1 MKVAIVGSGVAG
13 LSALWMLN
21 EYSEHEVHIF
31 DKEDWAGGHAH
42 TVDYQSERFAS
53 CDTVQGLFVVR
64 RGLTNYQMSMN
75 PVSYPNLYRFLR
87 AKGIETVNVPNSL
100 TVSHNMGE
108 FEWASGGLLALF
120 CQPKNI
126 FKKRIYRMLLDVW
139 RFNHLALDLL
149 RDPSTAIGITVGQY
163 LKDNGYSEEFKR
175 DYLLPMTGSIWATP
189 TDKVFEAFPILTLVK
204 YMHNHLI
211 LHMRE
216 EPEWL
221 TIKGGSANW
230 VKVVIDSVPQ
240 NRVHLKTAV
249 SAVQPLKNG
258 DGVVI
263 TTAEGKEKF
272 DHVILATHSQVS
284 LELLRR
290 GGGASEDEERLLSP
304 CEWTDNVNVV
314 HWDDRVCCPFGQ
326 AFASLTAYAESVA
339 WHYLSVHNN
348 QDYSKTNREKPPH
361 LDTNGVCTTINLNAL
376 HNLPVSKHGLCL
388 TTLNPHFPVDPKK
401 ILSVWK
407 LDHPVMSQ
415 SLMEAQKHLHLIQN
429 KRGISFAGAWTGY
442 GFHEDGF
449 RSGMQVA
456 EALGVKGPWEVMS
469 PNRDIPDPNSRE
481 RMARKIATWIG
492 KRRLRKMA
500 SSRVSGISSSQ
511 SSIGSS
517 VPEKI

>member
-1 MKVAIVGSGVAG
+1 KVAIVGSGVAG

-53 CDTVQGLFVVR
+53 
-64 RGLTNYQMSMN
+64 GLTNYQMSMN

-326 AFASLTAYAESVA
+326 AFASLTALTGKSPHISIRMESA
-339 WHYLSVHNN
+339 
-348 QDYSKTNREKPPH
+348 RE
-361 LDTNGVCTTINLNAL
+361 TINLNAL

-449 RSGMQVA
+449 RSGMQVG
-456 EALGVKGPWEVMS
+456 EALGVKGPWE
-469 PNRDIPDPNSRE
+469 
-481 RMARKIATWIG
+481 
-492 KRRLRKMA
+492 
-500 SSRVSGISSSQ
+500 
-511 SSIGSS
+511 
-517 VPEKI
+517 